1 VRQGEQILEITAE
14 LVKTL
19 RDKTNC
25 GFMDCKKALKE
36 TQGDL
41 EAAVTYL
48 RQKGIAVATKRAERA
63 TTEGAVWSYL
73 GPDGQTGVLLEVNC
87 ESDFVAKTDGFL
99 GFGEALAAQIAK
111 TAPSD
116 LEALLAQPWEGK
128 PGATVQEYLT
138 ELIGQIGEN
147 IRVNRFS
154 LFSGC
159 GPVAA
164 YIHFGAKIGVLLE
177 LSAPTNAPELQALA
191 KDLAM
196 QVAANSPLAVS
207 SEGLDPE
214 VVAREKSI
222 YAAQAAESGKPA
234 NIIEKMV
241 GGRLEKFFKEVCLM
255 GQVFVKNPDIT
266 VMQLLNEAGAKSGG
280 QVTVSRFVRYQVGA

>member
-1 VRQGEQILEITAE
+1 MEISAE

-19 RDKTNC
+19 REKTSC

-63 TTEGAVWSYL
+63 TSEGAIWAHVAS
-73 GPDGQTGVLLEVNC
+73 DAKTGVLLEVNC
-87 ESDFVAKTDGFL
+87 ESDFVAKTDGFQT
-99 GFGEALAAQIAK
+99 FGETLVQQIAQ
-111 TAPSD
+111 TAPAD
-116 LEALLAQPWEGK
+116 LDTLLAQPWEGQGK
-128 PGATVQEYLT
+128 ASVQEYLT

-147 IRVNRFS
+147 IRVRRFDR
-154 LFSGC
+154 FGDG

-177 LSAPTNAPELQALA
+177 LCAPKHTPELQALA

-196 QVAANSPLAVS
+196 QVAANNPMAVS
-207 SEGLDPE
+207 PEGIDPE
-214 VVAREKSI
+214 VVAKERSI
-222 YAAQAAESGKPA
+222 YEAQAAESGKPA

-241 GGRLEKFFKEVCLM
+241 IGRLDKFFKEVCLI

-280 QVTVSRFVRYQVGA
+280 KVTVSRFVRYQVGA

>member
-1 VRQGEQILEITAE
+1 LEISAE

-19 RDKTNC
+19 REKTSC

-63 TTEGAVWSYL
+63 TSEGAIWAHVAS
-73 GPDGQTGVLLEVNC
+73 DAKTGVLLEVNC
-87 ESDFVAKTDGFL
+87 ESDFVAKTDGFQT
-99 GFGEALAAQIAK
+99 FGETLVQQIAQ
-111 TAPSD
+111 TAPAD
-116 LEALLAQPWEGK
+116 LDTLLAQPWEGQGK
-128 PGATVQEYLT
+128 ASVQEYLT

-147 IRVNRFS
+147 IRVRRFDR
-154 LFSGC
+154 FGDG

-177 LSAPTNAPELQALA
+177 LCAPKHTPELQALA

-196 QVAANSPLAVS
+196 QVAANNPMAVS
-207 SEGLDPE
+207 PEGIDPE
-214 VVAREKSI
+214 VVAKERSI
-222 YAAQAAESGKPA
+222 YEAQAAESGKPA

-241 GGRLEKFFKEVCLM
+241 IGRLDKFFKEVCLI
-255 GQVFVKNPDIT
+255 GQVFVKNPDVT

-280 QVTVSRFVRYQVGA
+280 KVTVSRFVRYQVGA

>member
-1 VRQGEQILEITAE
+1 MEISAE

-19 RDKTNC
+19 REKTSC

-63 TTEGAVWSYL
+63 TSEGAIWAHVAS
-73 GPDGQTGVLLEVNC
+73 DAKTGVLLEVNC
-87 ESDFVAKTDGFL
+87 ESDFVAKTDGFQT
-99 GFGEALAAQIAK
+99 FGETLVQQIAQ
-111 TAPSD
+111 TAPAD
-116 LEALLAQPWEGK
+116 LDTLLAQPWEGQGK
-128 PGATVQEYLT
+128 ASVQEYLT

-147 IRVNRFS
+147 IRVRRFDR
-154 LFSGC
+154 FGDG

-177 LSAPTNAPELQALA
+177 LCAPKHTPELQALA

-196 QVAANSPLAVS
+196 QVAANNPMAVS
-207 SEGLDPE
+207 PEGIDPE
-214 VVAREKSI
+214 VVAKERSI
-222 YAAQAAESGKPA
+222 YEAQAAESGKPA

-241 GGRLEKFFKEVCLM
+241 MGRLDKFFKEVCLI
-255 GQVFVKNPDIT
+255 GQVFVKNPDVT

-280 QVTVSRFVRYQVGA
+280 KVTVSRFVRYQVGA